1 MLDFAAR
8 PLNIGFRVSVRGDR
22 MADYYV
28 DFLFSIAAQFHSCR
42 LVILDLCWR
51 SDWLAAGRTNRCFS
65 VALMLPRRG
74 GDTMKL
80 TIRSAAQ
87 LALPAGKQDVI
98 FWDDDIHGFGLRLR
112 ESGERSWVYRY
123 RFGRTQRSIKL
134 GNANSVS
141 LTVARK
147 NASQLEAE
155 VRLGKDPAGQ
165 KAVAKQEAEHT
176 FAAVAERFL
185 NARKPEL
192 RPATLHE
199 YGRHLQ
205 RDSKSLHRLPIT
217 AVTQADIARL
227 LTTSDWAGLG
237 ID

>member
-8 PLNIGFRVSVRGDR
+8 PLYIGFRVSVRGDR

-87 LALPAGKQDVI
+87 LALPA
-98 FWDDDIHGFGLRLR
+98 
-112 ESGERSWVYRY
+112 
-123 RFGRTQRSIKL
+123 
-134 GNANSVS
+134 
-141 LTVARK
+141 
-147 NASQLEAE
+147 
-155 VRLGKDPAGQ
+155 
-165 KAVAKQEAEHT
+165 
-176 FAAVAERFL
+176 
-185 NARKPEL
+185 L
-192 RPATLHE
+192 RPHPEVHQAW
-199 YGRHLQ
+199 Q
-205 RDSKSLHRLPIT
+205 R
-217 AVTQADIARL
+217 Q
-227 LTTSDWAGLG
+227 LG
-237 ID
+237 IAHCCAQEC